1 MENKMITPLTQRQQ
15 DLIVNNVLKAVDNI
29 EQLNKTGY
37 GFLYLAN
44 GFIAH
49 YNIHGFKDYYSTH
62 SLAHDILNNKNSNM
76 WRNFSPAD
84 RDYAYYMSK
93 REVYE
98 RIIAGIEVYA

>member
-1 MENKMITPLTQRQQ
+1 MITPLTQRQQ
-15 DLIVNNVLKAVDNI
+15 DLIVNNVLRAVDNI

-37 GFLYLAN
+37 SFLYLAN

-49 YNIHGFKDYYSTH
+49 YNIHGFKAHYSVH
-62 SLAHDILNNKNSNM
+62 SLTRDILNNKNSNM

-98 RIIAGIEVYA
+98 RIIAGIEEMVYN